1 MSRHLQKI
9 LIQAPET
16 IANRLEGKLRK
27 KFEVTLV
34 SAVAPT
40 TDCQISVK
48 LGNKWKTVCRFAMD
62 EELDNILMMFQVKYE
77 MVKRNLR

>member
-1 MSRHLQKI
+1 LQKI

-34 SAVAPT
+34 PAVAPT
-40 TDCQISVK
+40 HCQISVK
-48 LGNKWKTVCRFAMD
+48 LGNNWITVCRFAKD
-62 EELDNILMMFQVKYE
+62 EELENILMMFQVKYE

>member
-1 MSRHLQKI
+1 LSRHLQRI

-27 KFEVTLV
+27 KFEVTSV
-34 SAVAPT
+34 TAIIP

-48 LGNKWKTVCRFAMD
+48 FGNRWITVCRFAMD
-62 EELDNILMMFQVKYE
+62 EDLDNILMMFQVKYE

>member
-1 MSRHLQKI
+1 MSRHLRKI

-16 IANRLEGKLRK
+16 IANRLEVKLRK
-27 KFEVTLV
+27 RFEVTLV
-34 SAVAPT
+34 SAVAP

-48 LGNKWKTVCRFAMD
+48 LGNKWITVCRFAMD